1 MWSLGSSDLIQS
13 IIKESYKRQRQD
25 DDLNQPLS
33 VQPWGRDGDKRRF
46 WLIEGQDDTHFR
58 LYRESNP
65 TLKHSTW
72 RSLAGTIDEVKDVAT
87 NLGEEYSVLA
97 RRLRDRIMAAIPRFE
112 ASEDVS
118 LIVNSPSA
126 NTVRLTMY
134 RKENVETTALPAK
147 LSSHVL
153 IPAFLFTRVGLG
165 ESA

>member
-1 MWSLGSSDLIQS
+1 MWSLGSSEAIQG

-65 TLKHSTW
+65 TLKHPTW
-72 RSLAGTIDEVKDVAT
+72 RSVAGTIDEVKEVAHK
-87 NLGEEYSVLA
+87 LGEENSILA

-118 LIVNSPSA
+118 ILQKTLCN
-126 NTVRLTMY
+126 
-134 RKENVETTALPAK
+134 
-147 LSSHVL
+147 
-153 IPAFLFTRVGLG
+153 LF
-165 ESA
+165 